1 MTKMKILRRF
11 VISII
16 AIVALISLSVAY
28 AIPAR
33 ATHKLSYIKE
43 DSGYYVLYDTTG
55 REYKS
60 VSTGNTRIVGWS
72 ATHFV
77 VSDNRG
83 YYIVYNSNGKKV
95 SELSSN
101 KLGRITNIIENAII
115 SEKDNYIYRWDVY
128 GSRYVI
134 ISSS

>member
-1 MTKMKILRRF
+1 MTKIKILRRF

-28 AIPAR
+28 AIPAS

-43 DSGYYVLYDTTG
+43 DSGYYVLYDTSS
-55 REYKS
+55 RAYKTI
-60 VSTGNTRIVGWS
+60 STSNTHIVGWS
-72 ATHFV
+72 ETHFV
-77 VSDNRG
+77 VSDNKG
-83 YYIVYNSNGKKV
+83 YYIVYDSNGKKV